1 MKNKQA
7 MTREDIIEKKRLAYQ
22 LNMLKA
28 MGWNEDEI
36 TFKLT
41 L

>member
-1 MKNKQA
+1 

-28 MGWNEDEI
+28 MGWSVDEVI
-36 TFKLT
+36 FKD
-41 L
+41 